1 MAHSDRRPGDGCSG
15 AKVRGGAEEGQATV
29 ELAAGATVIAF
40 VALLGLQLL
49 AAGYAAVM
57 ADHAAEA
64 GALALANRR
73 TVGEAA
79 RSAVPGWPRSATRVE
94 IEGGAVRVT
103 LVPPSP
109 LPFLRRRL
117 AVTGRAAVRR
127 PAWDR

>member
-1 MAHSDRRPGDGCSG
+1 M
-15 AKVRGGAEEGQATV
+15 RGGPEEGQATV
-29 ELAAGATVIAF
+29 ELAAGAVEVAF
-40 VALLGLQLL
+40 VALLVLQLL

-73 TVGEAA
+73 SVQDAA
-79 RSAVPGWPRSATRVE
+79 RSAVPAWPEKATRVE
-94 IEGGAVRVT
+94 IEGDAVRVT
-103 LVPPSP
+103 LAPPSP

>member
-1 MAHSDRRPGDGCSG
+1 
-15 AKVRGGAEEGQATV
+15 VRGGAEEGQATV
-29 ELAAGATVIAF
+29 ELAAGAVVIAF
-40 VALLGLQLL
+40 AALLVLQLL

-73 TVGEAA
+73 TAADAA
-79 RSAVPGWPRSATRVE
+79 RSAVPAWPDKAIRVE
-94 IEGGAVRVT
+94 NEGDAVRVT

-109 LPFLRRRL
+109 LPFLRKRL
-117 AVTGRAAVRR
+117 AVTARATARR

>member
-1 MAHSDRRPGDGCSG
+1 MRRG
-15 AKVRGGAEEGQATV
+15 EEVAQATV
-29 ELAAGATVIAF
+29 ELAAGAVVTAF
-40 VALLGLQLL
+40 VALIALQLL
-49 AAGYAAVM
+49 AAGYATVM

-73 TVGEAA
+73 AVEHAA
-79 RSAVPGWPRSATRVE
+79 RSAVPAWPKKATRVE
-94 IEGGAVRVT
+94 VEGDEVRVT

-117 AVTGRAAVRR
+117 AVTGRAAARR